1 MSVSNKRHKLKLNV
15 IGWWPAKGMT
25 PQVLIVCKMVIIR
38 EMYIEHNNHCSPY
51 QL

>member
-25 PQVLIVCKMVIIR
+25 PRILKVWKMVIIWER
-38 EMYIEHNNHCSPY
+38 YVEHNNHCSY
-51 QL
+51 